1 MEIIYCLPFP
11 KEICEKILYFGCQS
25 SLTDLGIGVLKHFA
39 YIDDDDPK
47 LPDQDQKLMTFN
59 SRDYPGINIY
69 KPLDIFKFSR
79 FSNLRRLFLFDGVV
93 GDIQAFQ
100 YMTSLVELRIFGSD
114 IFGNI
119 QSLSSLRLLQHL
131 SMQTKEKNLTGNI
144 NCLSKL
150 SKLTY
155 FLIYYS
161 NISGEIMSLKMLPEL
176 TYMGF
181 ISNRIVDKQ
190 KMPEF
195 IEFRSKNGLPK
206 CILDIHSSIYW
217 NGLTWSA

>member
-1 MEIIYCLPFP
+1 MEIVYCLPFP

-39 YIDDDDPK
+39 YIDDCDPQ
-47 LPDQDQKLMTFN
+47 LPDQDEKLNSFN
-59 SRDYPGINIY
+59 SRDYTGINIL

-79 FSNLRRLFLFDGVV
+79 FSNLKRLFLFDGVI
-93 GDIQAFQ
+93 GDIQVFQ
-100 YMTSLVELRIFGSD
+100 HMTSLVELRIFGSD
-114 IFGNI
+114 IFGDI
-119 QSLSSLRLLQHL
+119 QSLSSLKLLQHL
-131 SMQTKEKNLTGNI
+131 SMQTKEKSLWGDI
-144 NCLSKL
+144 NYLSKL

-161 NISGEIMSLKMLPEL
+161 NISGEMMSLKMLPKL
-176 TYMGF
+176 TYLGF
-181 ISNRIVDKQ
+181 VSNLIVDKE

-195 IEFRSKNGLPK
+195 IEFRSKNGFSK
-206 CILDIHSSIYW
+206 CTLDIHSDIYW